1 MKPKLW
7 LLTIFSSL
15 LITPLPTLLPSPLT
29 NSLGIVHAQ
38 TRGIDNRPELRGD
51 AGVDVYA
58 EAIRAFVTIGT
69 PRGSG
74 SGSIISSNGLIL
86 TNAHVVRGSK
96 EVTVQANNGNTYG
109 GTVVSVDEGSDLAL
123 VQLNTRDNLPT
134 VRIGTV
140 DNLRVGQQVFA
151 IGTPFGFTGTLTTGI
166 ISRLAPNGD
175 IQTDAAINQGNSG
188 GPLLNAQGE
197 LIGVNKSI
205 YNPNGGGNIG
215 ISFAT
220 NINVART
227 FLNQYARTGEGTYAA
242 LPQDSSISPSPTSP
256 SSGNLA
262 AGRGETNPV
271 APSSRSTTRRLGIG
285 IDRQTFVINS
295 VEPNSVAGASGLF
308 SGDRLVAIN
317 GQRLSNVEEINQ
329 FLNSQPTVGTF
340 TVSRSQRLVEV
351 ELDF

>member
-15 LITPLPTLLPSPLT
+15 LITPLPTLLP
-29 NSLGIVHAQ
+29 NSLINSLSIVHAQ
-38 TRGIDNRPELRGD
+38 TIQTD
-51 AGVDVYA
+51 AGVNVYA
-58 EAIRAFVTIGT
+58 EAIRAFVTLGT

-86 TNAHVVRGSK
+86 TNAHVVRGAK
-96 EVTVQANNGNTYG
+96 EVTVQANNGNTYA
-109 GTVVSVDEGSDLAL
+109 GTVVSVDEGNDLAL
-123 VQLNTRDNLPT
+123 VQLNTRDSLPT
-134 VRIGTV
+134 VRIGNV
-140 DNLRVGQQVFA
+140 NNLRVGQQVFA

-220 NINVART
+220 NISVART
-227 FLNQYARTGEGTYAA
+227 FVDRYARTGNGNNAA
-242 LPQDSSISPSPTSP
+242 LPQDAGIAQSPANQ
-256 SSGNLA
+256 SSGNLVSVT
-262 AGRGETNPV
+262 GESNPV
-271 APSSRSTTRRLGIG
+271 LPNSRSTPRRLGIG
-285 IDRQTFVINS
+285 IDRQTFVINF
-295 VEPNSVAGASGLF
+295 VEANSVAGTSGLL

-317 GQRLSNVEEINQ
+317 GQRLGNVEEINQ
-329 FLNSQPTVGTF
+329 FLSNQPTSGIF
-340 TVSRSQRLVEV
+340 TISRSQRLIEV

>member
-1 MKPKLW
+1 MKPKLL

-15 LITPLPTLLPSPLT
+15 LIIPLPTLLP
-29 NSLGIVHAQ
+29 NSLSTAHAQ
-38 TRGIDNRPELRGD
+38 MVQTGNLSDSRLDNRPD

-58 EAIRAFVTIGT
+58 EAIRAFVTIGA

-74 SGSIISSNGLIL
+74 SGSIISNNGLVL
-86 TNAHVVRGSK
+86 TNAHVVRGTR

-109 GTVVSVDEGSDLAL
+109 GRVVAVDEGSDLAL
-123 VQLNTRDNLPT
+123 VQLDTRDRLPT
-134 VRIGTV
+134 VRVGNSSNI
-140 DNLRVGQQVFA
+140 RVGQQVFA

-166 ISRLAPNGD
+166 ISRIAPNGD

-220 NINVART
+220 NINAART
-227 FLNQYARTGEGTYAA
+227 FLDRYASNDGGDVIA
-242 LPQDSSISPSPTSP
+242 LQPEAEFASSATTETAE
-256 SSGNLA
+256 NLA
-262 AGRGETNPV
+262 LVREETNPQLSIYQ
-271 APSSRSTTRRLGIG
+271 PSPRRLGMG
-285 IDRQTFVINS
+285 INPQTFVIGF
-295 VEPNSVAGASGLF
+295 VEPNSVAGTSGLR

-317 GQRLSNVEEINQ
+317 GQSLSNVEEINQ
-329 FLNSQPTVGTF
+329 FLNNQPTIGIF

-351 ELDF
+351 ELAF

>member
-1 MKPKLW
+1 MKPKLL

-15 LITPLPTLLPSPLT
+15 LITPLPALLPNPL
-29 NSLGIVHAQ
+29 SLAHAQ
-38 TRGIDNRPELRGD
+38 IARTDNRPD

-58 EAIRAFVTIGT
+58 EAIRAFVTIGA

-74 SGSIISSNGLIL
+74 SGSIISSNGLVL
-86 TNAHVVRGSK
+86 TNAHVVRGAR

-109 GTVVSVDEGSDLAL
+109 GRVVAVDEGSDLAL
-123 VQLNTRDNLPT
+123 VQLDTRDRLPS
-134 VRIGTV
+134 VRVGNAS
-140 DNLRVGQQVFA
+140 NLRVGQQVFA

-166 ISRLAPNGD
+166 ISRIAPNGD

-220 NINVART
+220 NINAART
-227 FLNQYARTGEGTYAA
+227 FLDRYA
-242 LPQDSSISPSPTSP
+242 
-256 SSGNLA
+256 SSGGGDDIALQPDAEVAPSATTENLA
-262 AGRGETNPV
+262 LVREETNPRLSSNQQ
-271 APSSRSTTRRLGIG
+271 PSRRLGMG
-285 IDRQTFVINS
+285 INRQTFVIDF
-295 VEPNSVAGASGLF
+295 VEPNSVAGTSGLR

-317 GQRLSNVEEINQ
+317 GQSLSNIEEISQ
-329 FLNSQPTVGTF
+329 FLSSQPTMGTF

-351 ELDF
+351 ELAF